1 MPRNNKKYSVPHHA
15 TAASNEPNATTAAPT
30 VSHSTQSDDEGNVI
44 VELEIQSHADENNSG
59 SGVHEIPEEVEL
71 ETNTNNTNDP
81 RSEHLADI
89 ALLSTPEL
97 HESDAAAAAEAASAP
112 DSASIP
118 PNDATPPHATA
129 PTPTPTPT
137 TTSTVAEDVNVD
149 SAPPKSG
156 FFRSICRC
164 FKGMCSLMCFSCC
177 CCRRRRRGSVE
188 IPNET

>member
-1 MPRNNKKYSVPHHA
+1 MPRHGKKYFVPPHNA
-15 TAASNEPNATTAAPT
+15 TAASNESNATTAAPT

-44 VELEIQSHADENNSG
+44 VELEIQSHAGENNSG

-81 RSEHLADI
+81 RSDEHLADI

-97 HESDAAAAAEAASAP
+97 HESDATAGAGAAAAAEAASAP

-129 PTPTPTPT
+129 PTPTPTT
-137 TTSTVAEDVNVD
+137 TSTSTVAEDVNVD
-149 SAPPKSG
+149 SAPRNPD
-156 FFRSICRC
+156 FFVPYVDVLRACA
-164 FKGMCSLMCFSCC
+164 
-177 CCRRRRRGSVE
+177 V
-188 IPNET
+188 